1 MIMLVI
7 WLWGLNALPGFSVN
21 TEWVQTNIVF
31 AKLDS
36 TVDIQSIAQQ
46 LRQAGIIITAGNP
59 VRFVTHKDITR
70 QDIDTLLAKLR
81 TLLA

>member
-1 MIMLVI
+1 MLY
-7 WLWGLNALPGFSVN
+7 LGFRLIPN
-21 TEWVQTNIVF
+21 GYRHNIVF
-31 AKLDS
+31 AKLDA

-46 LRQAGIIITAGNP
+46 LRQEGIIITAGNP

-81 TLLA
+81 ILLA